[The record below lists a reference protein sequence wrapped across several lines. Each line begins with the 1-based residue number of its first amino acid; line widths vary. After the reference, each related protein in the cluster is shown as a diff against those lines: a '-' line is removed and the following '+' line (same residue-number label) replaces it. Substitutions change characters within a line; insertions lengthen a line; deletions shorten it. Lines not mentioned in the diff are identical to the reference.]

1 MDIYD
6 KYIEEKIL
14 PELTFS
20 TSRLLSSAHEELNL
34 LKWTDLESNID
45 RDFSNLAKKYCLKA
59 FENFKIKYKI
69 KLSISVP
76 DLILDFF
83 IEGKS
88 YSKKI
93 ELKSTK
99 STSGRLRGSMIK
111 SLDPNVW
118 TIICK
123 RNGDK
128 FSIRCGRYYLG
139 MEFSTHE
146 KFQDR
151 SPRPS
156 LNFNRFQKFDEKPIT
171 TLTNKSNAF
180 WKSYALSAL
189 TRVLDPKQHSWQDD
203 LVKEIIKIVLNNPG
217 KFDKF
222 KK

>member
-6 KYIEEKIL
+6 KYIEEEIL
-14 PELTFS
+14 PELTFL
-20 TSRLLSSAHEELNL
+20 TSRLLSSAQGELNL
-34 LKWTDLESNID
+34 LKWSELESNTD
-45 RDFSNLAKKYCLKA
+45 SGFSNLAKKYCLKA
-59 FENFKIKYKI
+59 FKTIKRKYQI
-69 KLSISVP
+69 HLSVSVP
-76 DLILDFF
+76 DLILDFL
-83 IEGKS
+83 IEGKL

-99 STSGRLRGSMIK
+99 NISGRLPGSMIK
-111 SLDPNVW
+111 SLDPNLW

-123 RNGDK
+123 RNAENFD
-128 FSIRCGRYYLG
+128 IRCGRYYLG
-139 MEFSTHE
+139 MEFSKHE

-156 LNFNRFQKFDEKPIT
+156 INFNRFQKFDEKPIRA
-171 TLTNKSNAF
+171 LTNKSKAF
-180 WKSYALSAL
+180 WKSYAESAI
-189 TRVLDPKQHSWQDD
+189 TRVLDPQKHSWQDD

>member
-1 MDIYD
+1 MDKQD
-6 KYIEEKIL
+6 KYIEEEIL

-20 TSRLLSSAHEELNL
+20 TSRLLSSAQEELKL
-34 LKWTDLESNID
+34 LKWSELESNTD
-45 RDFSNLAKKYCLKA
+45 SGFSNLAKKYCLKA

-123 RNGDK
+123 RNANK
-128 FSIRCGRYYLG
+128 FDIRCGRYYLG

-156 LNFNRFQKFDEKPIT
+156 INFNRFQKIDEEPIT
-171 TLTNKSNAF
+171 ALTNKSNAF

-189 TRVLDPKQHSWQDD
+189 TRVLDPQQHSWQDD
-203 LVKEIIKIVLNNPG
+203 LVKEIIKIVLNNPS
-217 KFDKF
+217 KFDKL